1 MTVALHIP
9 AEVTGP
15 EAPQNP
21 EAGNPPASS
30 SAPASAN
37 NQRPE
42 WLPEKFNSP
51 EDLAKAY
58 SELES
63 KLGSQS
69 QQPTPAAPA
78 VSEEQLGQD
87 LQTKGLDINA
97 FQQEYDANGGKLSE
111 ESYAKLAQA
120 GYSRE
125 FVNDYIRGQEALAA
139 QESEAIFK
147 EVGGEAEFKK
157 VAAWARANLPAH
169 EVEAFNR
176 IIESAPVDALRFA
189 VLGLHS
195 KYVAAN
201 GQEPR
206 LVNGQPGAN
215 VEGFASRAQM
225 VEAMRDPRYRKDEA
239 YRAEVQQKLAVS
251 DIF

>member
-1 MTVALHIP
+1 MTVTVQMP

-15 EAPQNP
+15 EKP
-21 EAGNPPASS
+21 EAGNNPASNP
-30 SAPASAN
+30 APAAETN
-37 NQRPE
+37 ERPS

-58 SELES
+58 SELEN

-69 QQPTPAAPA
+69 QQQPAPAPA
-78 VSEEQLGQD
+78 VTEEQLGRD
-87 LQTKGLDINA
+87 LQTRGLDINA
-97 FQQEYDANGGKLSE
+97 FQAEYAQNGKLSE
-111 ESYAKLAQA
+111 DSYAKLAQA
-120 GYSRE
+120 GYSRD
-125 FVNDYIRGQEALAA
+125 FVNDYIRGQEALAV

-157 VAAWARANLPAH
+157 MASWARANLPAH
-169 EVEAFNR
+169 EVDAFNR
-176 IIESAPVDALRFA
+176 IVDSAPVDALRFA
-189 VLGLHS
+189 VLGLHA

-206 LVNGQPGAN
+206 LVNGQPGSG
-215 VEGFASRAQM
+215 VEGFASRYEM

-239 YRAEVQQKLAVS
+239 YRAMVQQKVAVS
-251 DIF
+251 NIF